1 MLYDAA
7 EAFEDGDPKVME
19 SPALPARRLFSRAV
33 RSTHQADENIRSIEH
48 AAQLADAVQAN
59 MLAAVSEFEPQHQ
72 KKYLKVCRAR
82 IRERPAR
89 CPSITALF
97 CRRPRM

>member
-7 EAFEDGDPKVME
+7 EAFEDGDPKVIE
-19 SPALPARRLFSRAV
+19 SPALPERRLCSRAV

-59 MLAAVSEFEPQHQ
+59 MLAAVSEFEPEHQ
-72 KKYLKVCRAR
+72 KKYLKVNHPCVSRRAR
-82 IRERPAR
+82 A
-89 CPSITALF
+89 F
-97 CRRPRM
+97 F